1 IYSRAKIYMLSEIER
16 YKERHTGDFKS
27 AALDIK
33 PRLIELDHLKKEM
46 QMVSNK
52 VLAKGYQYAKE
63 DLGRVFSERKLN
75 NIYVLE
81 KEISDMN
88 EKLLNDISN
97 AFKMDVENAESLD
110 DLSLTC
116 RFLFESNQYKV
127 KANARSTLYRAY
139 NYGKVLAYIDAGEDK
154 IMVQPESDCNECKEK
169 SK

>member
-1 IYSRAKIYMLSEIER
+1 
-16 YKERHTGDFKS
+16 
-27 AALDIK
+27 
-33 PRLIELDHLKKEM
+33 
-46 QMVSNK
+46 
-52 VLAKGYQYAKE
+52 KGYQYAKE

-169 SK
+169 SKESISLKIKSEVDEQLLFYRIPPWHYNCECEILRR